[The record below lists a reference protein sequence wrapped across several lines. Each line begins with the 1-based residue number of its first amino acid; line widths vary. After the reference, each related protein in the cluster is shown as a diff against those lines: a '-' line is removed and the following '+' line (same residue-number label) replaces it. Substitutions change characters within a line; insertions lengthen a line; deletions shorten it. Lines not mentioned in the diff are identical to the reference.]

1 MKIRLSESKLKQI
14 VAESVKKILNEAV
27 LNDNDKLIDMLYPLI
42 IQNEVIIN
50 VNSEK
55 TAKTWINKLS
65 KLIKQLKSPFYWYR
79 YDKDVSKALADN
91 NLINN
96 LSNIC
101 SNPKLL
107 IEIYIKLQL
116 GGDCEKQYED
126 NGLEQKVYFH
136 YRDTQDSRFL
146 GETKTITW
154 VASNS
159 TQTSKRN
166 VKKEIDEV
174 INTIKEKLGVSQYYE
189 VKPPFIQMSNV
200 NYGTEK
206 FLLKQLEELNKML
219 DGEWMIK
226 RLEPCSDKQA
236 FHIQRILNIPMEKV
250 KILNKA
256 QATEFLNAAWDKFP
270 NQTTDEIYNF
280 YQTKLK

>member
-1 MKIRLSESKLKQI
+1 MNKQVIKITESELKRI
-14 VAESVKKILNEAV
+14 VNESVKKILNETV
-27 LNDNDKLIDMLYPLI
+27 LNDNDKLIDILYSLI
-42 IQNEVIIN
+42 NQNEVIIN

-55 TAKTWINKLS
+55 TAKTWLNKLS
-65 KLIKQLKSPFYWYR
+65 KLMFQLKSPFYPYR
-79 YDKDVSKALADN
+79 YDEDASRALADN
-91 NLINN
+91 NLINK

-116 GGDCEKQYED
+116 DGDCRKNFID
-126 NGLEQKVYFH
+126 NGIEQTAYFS
-136 YRDTQDSRFL
+136 YWDLYS

-154 VASNS
+154 VASNT

-166 VKKEIDEV
+166 VKKEIAEV
-174 INTIKEKLGVSQYYE
+174 IDTIKEKLGVSQYYE
-189 VKPPFIQMSNV
+189 VKPPFIQMANV

-219 DGEWMIK
+219 NGEWLMK

-236 FHIQRILNIPMEKV
+236 YHIQRILNIPMEKA
-250 KILNKA
+250 KILNKT
-256 QATEFLNAAWDKFP
+256 QAAEFLSTAFDGYP
-270 NQTTDEIYNF
+270 DQMTDEIYNF
-280 YQTKLK
+280 YKTKLK